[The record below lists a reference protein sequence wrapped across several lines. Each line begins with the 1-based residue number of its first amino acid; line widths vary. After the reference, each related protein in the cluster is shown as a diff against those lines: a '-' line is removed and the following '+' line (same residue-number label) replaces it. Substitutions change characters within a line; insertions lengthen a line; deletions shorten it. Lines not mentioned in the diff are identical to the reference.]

1 MIISREEVLHVGF
14 EFIVKDGLADIVDGL
29 YDEVLIVNAGEGF
42 AGDFIGLEEVMEVGG
57 REVLATIAFTAFVD
71 WLKIF
76 SKSGVFDVDAAVFGI
91 NCAVAGLSG
100 WTNAVE
106 GVAAIEC
113 AVEEVARFAAHAEK
127 VARLVLWQD
136 FVSELNDIWC
146 FVFGSIERAD
156 TVAIYG

>member
-1 MIISREEVLHVGF
+1 MRLVIISREEVLHVGF
-14 EFIVKDGLADIVDGL
+14 ECIVKDGLADIVDGL
-29 YDEVLIVNAGEGF
+29 YNEVLVVNAGEGF
-42 AGDFIGLEEVMEVGG
+42 AGDFIGLEEVMEVGS
-57 REVLATIAFTAFVD
+57 REVLATITFAVFVN
-71 WLKIF
+71 WPKIF

-100 WTNAVE
+100 WTNTVE

-113 AVEEVARFAAHAEK
+113 AIEEIAWFATHAEK

-146 FVFGSIERAD
+146 FVFGSIE
-156 TVAIYG
+156 

>member
-14 EFIVKDGLADIVDGL
+14 ERIVKDGLADIVDGL
-29 YDEVLIVNAGEGF
+29 YDEVLVVDAGEGF
-42 AGDFIGLEEVMEVGG
+42 AGDFISLEEMMEVGS
-57 REVLATIAFTAFVD
+57 REVLTTITFAALVD
-71 WLKIF
+71 RPKIF
-76 SKSGVFDVDAAVFGI
+76 SKSSVFDVDAAVFGI

-127 VARLVLWQD
+127 VARLVL
-136 FVSELNDIWC
+136 
-146 FVFGSIERAD
+146 R
-156 TVAIYG
+156 

>member
-1 MIISREEVLHVGF
+1 MWLVIISREEVLHVSF
-14 EFIVKDGLADIVDGL
+14 ECIVKDSLADIVDGL
-29 YDEVLIVNAGEGF
+29 YDEVFVVNAGEGF
-42 AGDFIGLEEVMEVGG
+42 AGDFISLEEVMEVGSG
-57 REVLATIAFTAFVD
+57 EVLAAITFAVFVN

-91 NCAVAGLSG
+91 NCAIAGLSG

-127 VARLVLWQD
+127 VARLVLW
-136 FVSELNDIWC
+136 
-146 FVFGSIERAD
+146 
-156 TVAIYG
+156 

>member
-1 MIISREEVLHVGF
+1 MWLVIISREEVLHVGF
-14 EFIVKDGLADIVDGL
+14 ERIVKDGLADIVDGL
-29 YDEVLIVNAGEGF
+29 YDEVLVVNTGEGF
-42 AGDFIGLEEVMEVGG
+42 AGDFISLEEMMEVGS
-57 REVLATIAFTAFVD
+57 REILATITFAVFVN

-100 WTNAVE
+100 WANAVE

-113 AVEEVARFAAHAEK
+113 AIEEVARFAAHAEK
-127 VARLVLWQD
+127 VARFVLRQD

-146 FVFGSIERAD
+146 FVFGSIE
-156 TVAIYG
+156 

>member
-14 EFIVKDGLADIVDGL
+14 ECIVKDGLADIVDGL
-29 YDEVLIVNAGEGF
+29 YDEVLVVNAGESF
-42 AGDFIGLEEVMEVGG
+42 AGDFISLEEVMEVGS
-57 REVLATIAFTAFVD
+57 REILATITFAVFVD

-127 VARLVLWQD
+127 VARFVLRQD
-136 FVSELNDIWC
+136 FVSELNDIWR
-146 FVFGSIERAD
+146 FVFGSIE
-156 TVAIYG
+156 